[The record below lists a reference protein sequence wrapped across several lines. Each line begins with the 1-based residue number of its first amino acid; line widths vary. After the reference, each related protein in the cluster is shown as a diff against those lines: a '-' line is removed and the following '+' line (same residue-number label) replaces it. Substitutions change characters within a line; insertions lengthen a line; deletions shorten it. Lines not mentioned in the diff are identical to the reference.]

1 MTTAW
6 SLRTA
11 PAGAT
16 GITQPASTMLMA
28 ESGRRLSTNKKAL
41 PKQGF

>member
-1 MTTAW
+1 L
-6 SLRTA
+6 STA

-16 GITQPASTMLMA
+16 GITQPASTRLIA
-28 ESGRRLSTNKKAL
+28 ESGRSASTNKKAL